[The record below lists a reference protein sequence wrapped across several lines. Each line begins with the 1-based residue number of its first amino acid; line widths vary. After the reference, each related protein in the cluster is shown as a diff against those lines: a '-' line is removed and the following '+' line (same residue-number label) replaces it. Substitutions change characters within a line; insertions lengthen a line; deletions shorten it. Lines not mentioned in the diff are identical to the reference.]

1 MILQKQIFS
10 MKSLSED
17 NEKQF
22 LVLKEYNIQINTL
35 REQIDKQQER
45 VQMANEALFQKEG

>member
-1 MILQKQIFS
+1 